1 MSSQYEGRD
10 EASVSTGG
18 KGGGGGCALRVS
30 DGTASRHTHTHTLSC
45 TNWTR
50 LVLLPVLTGHVSSA
64 GARTASRHIGVRRC
78 GQETCVFSLTH
89 TPHLGRCSRPSSC
102 SSKRRGSRSWTK
114 TGSRWLATSSSS
126 RRPKSSRYENVPA
139 SRLKG
144 PASGLKGPAAGSRA
158 PHPKVIPP
166 PPRPPRRGARSQ
178 RYASGRPYGPEW
190 DPLEADEPLY
200 RSPPPPP
207 YRSPYAFPYRTPP
220 HDFQINHPPPPL
232 PTVPHT
238 PPPTVPPPP
247 ASPAVRFPKAAL
259 FFSRTAWPKVVTK
272 RSPLALQR
280 GGGRRRGGGGARARA
295 VRHQHRSPELPAR
308 RGPPPAAPRTN
319 RTRRVPHPV
328 LIGHAASLTPY

>member
-1 MSSQYEGRD
+1 MSSQYGGRD
-10 EASVSTGG
+10 EACPVSTGG
-18 KGGGGGCALRVS
+18 GTRRVQLVREGRGGGGGCALRVS

-50 LVLLPVLTGHVSSA
+50 LVLLPVLIGRVSSA

-247 ASPAVRFPKAAL
+247 RIPRRAFPKSSFVL
-259 FFSRTAWPKVVTK
+259 FPHCLAKSRHKTEPSRPPARRRATA
-272 RSPLALQR
+272 R
-280 GGGRRRGGGGARARA
+280 RRRGSRARRPA
-295 VRHQHRSPELPAR
+295 PAPKPRAPRPAR
-308 RGPPPAAPRTN
+308 SAA
-319 RTRRVPHPV
+319 RRP
-328 LIGHAASLTPY
+328 SY

>member
-1 MSSQYEGRD
+1 M
-10 EASVSTGG
+10 GG
-18 KGGGGGCALRVS
+18 GGGGGGGGGCALRVS

-139 SRLKG
+139 SRLTG

-166 PPRPPRRGARSQ
+166 PPRPPRRPV
-178 RYASGRPYGPEW
+178 ASCMTRP
-190 DPLEADEPLY
+190 
-200 RSPPPPP
+200 
-207 YRSPYAFPYRTPP
+207 TPT
-220 HDFQINHPPPPL
+220 
-232 PTVPHT
+232 PT
-238 PPPTVPPPP
+238 
-247 ASPAVRFPKAAL
+247 
-259 FFSRTAWPKVVTK
+259 
-272 RSPLALQR
+272 
-280 GGGRRRGGGGARARA
+280 RR
-295 VRHQHRSPELPAR
+295 
-308 RGPPPAAPRTN
+308 PRTQSPW
-319 RTRRVPHPV
+319 RPAHRRPTCDRD
-328 LIGHAASLTPY
+328 AACPISTG